1 MQSFRYNLRLTL
13 IGSAAPVAGLTA
25 DIPELQLYPIH
36 AIRTHPLH
44 RLRPAVGLAS
54 LMLVCMLLPAP
65 VTLLAGSAED
75 SWQNGISLYEAQKFA
90 EATVQFEQAVALTPE
105 SSAFH
110 HWLGKSYGRTAERS
124 PWFRAISLARRTRR
138 EFEIAVRLDDRNI
151 DALRDLME
159 YYRRAP
165 AFLGGS
171 AKKARAIEQR
181 LGELQAPATD

>member
-1 MQSFRYNLRLTL
+1 MKSFRYNLWLELNGFDAT
-13 IGSAAPVAGLTA
+13 VASLGA

-36 AIRTHPLH
+36 TIQTLL
-44 RLRPAVGLAS
+44 LRSDLPAVSLARHA
-54 LMLVCMLLPAP
+54 LACMLICASGTALPGPAD
-65 VTLLAGSAED
+65 E
-75 SWQNGISLYEAQKFA
+75 SWQNGVLLYKAQKFA
-90 EATVQFEQAVALTPE
+90 EASVQFEQAVALTPE

-124 PWFRAISLARRTRR
+124 PWFRAIRLARRTRR
-138 EFEIAVRLDDRNI
+138 EFETAVRLDDRNV

-171 AKKARAIEQR
+171 AKKAGAIEQR
-181 LGELQAPATD
+181 LRELQAAD